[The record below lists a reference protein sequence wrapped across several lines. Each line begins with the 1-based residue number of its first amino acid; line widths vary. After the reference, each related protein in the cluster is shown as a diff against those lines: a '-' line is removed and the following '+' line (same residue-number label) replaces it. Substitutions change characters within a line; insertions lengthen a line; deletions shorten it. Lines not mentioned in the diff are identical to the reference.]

1 MNTQLA
7 SWAQLRHDN
16 ILYGKQP
23 YTVGIVC
30 SYPESYVEPN
40 VLFYDRLGQFARTAS
55 AGFRDLPG
63 AGQYFDLLAGVA
75 DTLSSIAGKELANA
89 ALTAEERAF
98 LRGMLRIENMC
109 GTRYDGWYPR
119 LLYGQEFVADVN
131 DTSVDYV
138 VANGPGTAPTD
149 AAGGMVGWVQHGG
162 AGPVE
167 LALVVAAPP
176 GGVPTAFIGPV
187 QVYYEHLTT
196 GFKRLTDEEWAT
208 LSKVAPTLRPDWV
221 NLYLADA
228 GGESRGEGAELLTG
242 IAGEPH
248 DPIPASFTLYQ
259 NYPNPFNA
267 GTIIPFSVRGTGGAQ
282 RVVLEV
288 YDVTGRSVTTL
299 FDGEIMSGNYT
310 VCLGRDWCSAR
321 PLSSGVYMARLAG
334 WGRTRRRC
342 RS

>member
-1 MNTQLA
+1 
-7 SWAQLRHDN
+7 LRHDN

-98 LRGMLRIENMC
+98 LRGMLRVENMC

-138 VANGPGTAPTD
+138 VADIHTAPTD
-149 AAGGMVGWVQHGG
+149 AAGGMVGWVQHVGT
-162 AGPVE
+162 GPVE

-208 LSKVAPTLRPDWV
+208 MSKVAPTLRPDWV

-228 GGESRGEGAELLTG
+228 AGESRGEGAELLTG
-242 IAGEPH
+242 VAGEPR
-248 DPIPASFTLYQ
+248 DPVPASFTLYQ

-267 GTIIPFSVRGTGGAQ
+267 GTIIPFSVRGSGGAQ
-282 RVVLEV
+282 RVVLDV

-299 FDGEIMSGNYT
+299 FDGEIMPGNYT
-310 VCLGRDWCSAR
+310 VAWDGTGRSAR
-321 PLSSGVYMARLAG
+321 PLSSGVYMARLRMGENAQTMPLVMI
-334 WGRTRRRC
+334 R
-342 RS
+342 